1 MTVRA
6 RAAAVAAIAAAAL
19 ALPAAAFGHAALVRT
34 VPEAS
39 RTINVPP
46 TQVRLDYTEA
56 VAARFSIVSVTDV
69 SGRQVTAGTPRPGPN
84 AATLVTPLRR
94 LSQGWYLVFWRVIS
108 ADGHPVRGA
117 FTFAV
122 GPNPGPA
129 PQFVIPELS
138 ETATTP
144 QLLIARWIVYIALL
158 AAVGLFVLRAVIARH
173 LPWQVPGLSLRPVTT
188 AFFVALGAS
197 LLAIP
202 VYIDLTT
209 AQFALRSV
217 FDLGDIVPLAR
228 ASRFG
233 RALINLE
240 LATALFAVA
249 ASISI
254 ALDRTV
260 RKHRTVAQ
268 LFALWGA
275 LGSAA
280 AVLLVPGLA
289 GHPSTTPPRGLSL
302 ALDWIHLAA
311 GSIWVGGLIGLLVLV
326 VCVPATLR
334 TAALGRVVPRFSRV
348 AFVSVL
354 LLVGSGIGAS
364 VLQFPTLGSILST
377 AYGRALDLKLI
388 LLGGTL
394 LLAGVNLA
402 RTKPRLQA
410 ALAQPALG
418 PASAR
423 LLRRLV
429 AGEIALVVGAL
440 FGAALLTSF
449 QPPPDALAKAGG
461 ASAKVGPGPVDRV
474 VQKEGYRLRFRIQP
488 NRAAVPNTFAVGITR
503 DGRPLRGAD
512 VTATF
517 SMLDME
523 MGTLEYRLTESR
535 PGYFERAAPAL
546 VMVGSW
552 GLSFDIRPPA
562 GAPVTVLLIDRAGG

>member
-1 MTVRA
+1 MSPRV
-6 RAAAVAAIAAAAL
+6 RAAAVAAVAAAAL
-19 ALPAAAFGHAALVRT
+19 ALPTAAFGHAALIRT

-46 TQVRLDYTEA
+46 TQVTLDYTEA

-69 SGRQVTAGTPRPGPN
+69 SGRQVTAGTPRSGPN

-158 AAVGLFVLRAVIARH
+158 AAVGLFVLRAVIARP
-173 LPWQVPGLSLRPVTT
+173 LPWQVPGLSLRPVTA

-197 LLAIP
+197 LIAIP

-249 ASISI
+249 ALISI

-260 RKHRTVAQ
+260 REHRTVAQ
-268 LFALWGA
+268 LLALWGA

-302 ALDWIHLAA
+302 AFDWIHLVA
-311 GSIWVGGLIGLLVLV
+311 GSIWVGGLIGVLVLV
-326 VCVPATLR
+326 VCVPAPLR

-364 VLQFPTLGSILST
+364 VLQFPTFGSILST

-402 RTKPRLQA
+402 RTKPRLEA

-418 PASAR
+418 PASAS

-449 QPPPDALAKAGG
+449 QPPLDALAKAGG

-523 MGTLEYRLTESR
+523 MGTLEYRLTERR